1 MSRTHRGLATMAVGA
16 LSATALLAA
25 PTAVHAADPGA
36 VADLG
41 IRISEVVS
49 NGGSP
54 DDWIEFH
61 NPTDHAVDL
70 SGYIVQDESPK
81 NPYTFPADTIIA
93 PGAYLVIDTID
104 DAGQGDFDFGLG
116 KGDSVRVFAPGDAD
130 GASPLL
136 QTTWPAGTHAL
147 PSWGVRDVDGVPVWA
162 MTAESTKGGPNLFD
176 AEAPPAAGALVIN
189 EVDSQPADW
198 VEFHNPGDSALDISG
213 YEIRDNSV
221 DHSWR
226 FPPGAAIEPGGFLV
240 VDEAT
245 LGRVGGSEAAF
256 RDAIGIGSAD
266 RIQLFDPAG
275 TLIDDTQPWTEHAS
289 IDGDFAAATL
299 ARCPDGKGAF
309 LLAHPT
315 AGASNSCVMPDV
327 SINEIESNGDDT
339 DWVEVINTGTTAVD
353 MSGWSVMDGDPV
365 GHAGETTPLVS
376 GTILEPG
383 AVFVFDQPGDFV
395 FGLGG
400 GDTVTLRD
408 ATGSTVDEHV
418 YAAHAGG
425 VWARCPDGTGDFVDL
440 ADATKGERNA
450 CGNPVRINEVE
461 SDGGSPD
468 DWIELV
474 NPTSA
479 PLDVS
484 GVVVKDDDDAH
495 EYRIPDGTSIAPGGH
510 VVVERD
516 QLGFGLGS
524 ADAVRLFDGKL
535 LIDETSWGSDHAAS
549 TWGRCP
555 EATGAFAVTA
565 GSTKGAANTC
575 AREIA
580 VSPWP
585 GSPEV
590 RALDTTPT
598 FLEDSSG
605 LDVQQT
611 ADGAFLW
618 GIDNGEGRLW
628 KLKASSDGAVEQL
641 AGWEHGK
648 RIRFQKD
655 AGDPGAAGPDTEGV
669 TVDDDGAVY
678 VAAERDNS
686 AKGVNRNVVLKV
698 DPDAA
703 AGDLIAEQEWDLT
716 DLLPAVGANLGIEA
730 VEWVPDDVLAGAL
743 FDQTRNAAYRPAD
756 HPGHGDGLFFV
767 AVEDGGHVFAFALGA
782 DGSATQVAEIAPG
795 LAGVMGLDYDSVL
808 DVLWAVCDD
817 GCQGRSAQIT
827 LNGAAAPGIAHFARP
842 TGMPDVNNEGFA
854 TAPASL
860 SQDGARPVWW
870 FADGFASE
878 ALRAGTLP
886 SATGEQPGGEQP
898 GGEQP
903 GGEQPGGEQPG
914 NDDPARPGA
923 ERPDA
928 AGGSL
933 AATGSALPYAAVVS
947 ALLLLG
953 AGAFAVAR
961 RRRA

>member
-1 MSRTHRGLATMAVGA
+1 MSRIHRGLATMAVGA

-36 VADLG
+36 AAVLG
-41 IRISEVVS
+41 IRISEVIS
-49 NGGSP
+49 SGGSP
-54 DDWIEFH
+54 GDWIEFH
-61 NPTDHAVDL
+61 NPTDREVDL

-81 NPYTFPADTIIA
+81 NPYAFPAGTIVP
-93 PGAYLVIDTID
+93 PGAYLVIDTAD
-104 DAGQGDFDFGLG
+104 DAGQGDFEFGLG
-116 KGDSVRVFAPGDAD
+116 KGDSVRVFAPGGAD
-130 GASPLL
+130 GANPLL
-136 QTTWPAGTHAL
+136 QTTWPADTHAL
-147 PSWGVRDVDGVPVWA
+147 PSWGVRDVDGVPVWS
-162 MTAESTKGGPNLFD
+162 MTAESTKGGPNVFG
-176 AEAPPAAGALVIN
+176 AEPPPAAGAILIN

-198 VEFHNPGDSALDISG
+198 VEFHNPGEVALDVSG
-213 YEIRDNSV
+213 YEVRDNSD

-245 LGRVGGSEAAF
+245 LGLVGGSEAAF
-256 RDAIGIGSAD
+256 REAIGIGSAD
-266 RIQLFDPAG
+266 RIRLFDPAG
-275 TLIDDTQPWTEHAS
+275 TLIDGTRPWAGHAA

-299 ARCPDGKGAF
+299 ARCPDGIGA
-309 LLAHPT
+309 LVLAHPT
-315 AGASNSCVMPDV
+315 PGGSNSCVLPDV

-339 DWVEVINTGTTAVD
+339 DWVEVINTGTAAVD

-365 GHAGETTPLVS
+365 GHAGETIPLAP

-383 AVFVFDQPGDFV
+383 ALFVFDQPGDFV

-408 ATGSTVDEHV
+408 ADGATVDEYV
-418 YAAHAGG
+418 YASHAGG
-425 VWARCPDGTGDFVDL
+425 VWARCPDGTGEFVDL
-440 ADATKGERNA
+440 AESTKGARNA

-474 NPTSA
+474 NPTSE

-484 GVVVKDDDDAH
+484 GVVVKDDDEAH
-495 EYRIPDGTSIAPGGH
+495 EYRIPDGTRIASGGRL
-510 VVVERD
+510 VLERD

-524 ADAVRLFDGKL
+524 ADAVRLFDGER
-535 LIDETSWGSDHAAS
+535 LIDETSWGPGHAAS

-555 EATGAFAVTA
+555 DTTGAFAVTA
-565 GSTKGAANTC
+565 ESTKGTTNAC
-575 AREIA
+575 AGETA

-585 GSPEV
+585 GSQQV
-590 RALDTTPT
+590 RALDTSPT

-628 KLKASSDGAVEQL
+628 KLKASSDGSVEQL
-641 AGWEHGK
+641 AGWEQGK

-703 AGDLIAEQEWDLT
+703 AGDLIAEREWDLT
-716 DLLPAVGANLGIEA
+716 ALLPAVGANLGIEA

-767 AVEDGGHVFAFALGA
+767 AVEDGGRVYAFALGS
-782 DGSATQVAEIAPG
+782 DGSATLIAEIAPG

-827 LNGAAAPGIAHFARP
+827 LNGTAAPAIAHFARP
-842 TGMPDVNNEGFA
+842 AGMPDINNEGFA

-860 SQDGARPVWW
+860 SQDGTRPVWW
-870 FADGFASE
+870 FADGLAAE
-878 ALRAGTLP
+878 ALRVGTLP
-886 SATGEQPGGEQP
+886 GANGGELPGGEQP
-898 GGEQP
+898 GGE
-903 GGEQPGGEQPG
+903 E
-914 NDDPARPGA
+914 PGA
-923 ERPDA
+923 DPDAEGPERPADVEPGA
-928 AGGSL
+928 QDGAL
-933 AATGSALPYAAVVS
+933 ATTGSASPYAA
-947 ALLLLG
+947 AFAGLLLLALG
-953 AGAFAVAR
+953 ALAVAR